1 MKIKRRDLKKLI
13 ENYLFEQEDAD
24 VEADA
29 DEEKAAEDDFP
40 IDDAEPVEEEEP
52 VDDSGSED
60 AAKETEKNVI
70 TNAMQSVEQLIT
82 NGELQKAALEI
93 EKLGKGAL
101 KGITITSGQISDK
114 IKDLLGLSKED
125 KENPDKPVS
134 LEIPSGQQRLI
145 IAQQTGQKTKQ
156 V

>member
-1 MKIKRRDLKKLI
+1 
-13 ENYLFEQEDAD
+13 
-24 VEADA
+24 VE
-29 DEEKAAEDDFP
+29 EE
-40 IDDAEPVEEEEP
+40 EPVDDSGSEEEEP